1 MGKTLPM
8 KVVTIGDINIDWII
22 DVNSIDDP
30 IKLLWSE
37 AKELISTRLGGGG
50 VIFSVV
56 ARDVGFESHLI
67 GKVGNDLFGT
77 FARDTL
83 EKEASFDAYI
93 GK

>member
-37 AKELISTRLGGGG
+37 AK
-50 VIFSVV
+50 
-56 ARDVGFESHLI
+56 
-67 GKVGNDLFGT
+67 N
-77 FARDTL
+77 
-83 EKEASFDAYI
+83 
-93 GK
+93 